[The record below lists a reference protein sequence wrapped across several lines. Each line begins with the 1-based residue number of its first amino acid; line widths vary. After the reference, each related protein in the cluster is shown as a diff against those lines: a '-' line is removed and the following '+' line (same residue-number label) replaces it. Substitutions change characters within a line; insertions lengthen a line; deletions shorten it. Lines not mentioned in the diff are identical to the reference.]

1 MTAITF
7 LASSKPFILPEEIEN
22 YNNQT
27 VFEKEEDY
35 TFFYVRSL
43 DPGWQ
48 KEIDGLFSMP
58 YLYEVEKI
66 DSPLFLTYLE
76 KYMETGDVLEIY
88 SVPNQHALEKYIE
101 GLHRNSEPIR
111 VNTGSHTYEDTTGR
125 YQLDPKKWTVELSH
139 KNFVTHRG
147 VTTFVKY

>member
-22 YNNQT
+22 YNKRT
-27 VFEKEEDY
+27 VFEKEEDF
-35 TFFYVRSL
+35 TFFYVHPL
-43 DPGWQ
+43 DAGWQ
-48 KEIDGLFSMP
+48 KEIEGLFTLP
-58 YLYEVEKI
+58 YVYEVEKI
-66 DSPLFLTYLE
+66 DSPLFLAYLE

-101 GLHRNSEPIR
+101 NLYENPEPVRINAGR
-111 VNTGSHTYEDTTGR
+111 FTYEDRSGR
-125 YQLDPKKWTVELSH
+125 YQLDPKKWTEQLSH

-147 VTTFVKY
+147 VTIVEKY

>member
-7 LASSKPFILPEEIEN
+7 LASSKPFIIPEEIEN
-22 YNNQT
+22 YNNRT

-35 TFFYVRSL
+35 TFFYVHKL
-43 DPGWQ
+43 DAGWQ
-48 KEIDGLFSMP
+48 KEIAGLFSMP

-76 KYMETGDVLEIY
+76 KYMETGDILEIY

-101 GLHRNSEPIR
+101 ELRRNPESIR
-111 VNTGSHTYEDTTGR
+111 INTGSLTYEDTTGR
-125 YQLDPKKWTVELSH
+125 YQLDPKKWTEELSH
-139 KNFVTHRG
+139 KNYLTPHSI
-147 VTTFVKY
+147 TTFEKY

>member
-22 YNNQT
+22 YNNRT

-35 TFFYVRSL
+35 TFFYAHPL
-43 DPGWQ
+43 DAGWQ
-48 KEIDGLFSMP
+48 KEIDGLLSMP

-76 KYMETGDVLEIY
+76 KYMETGDILEIY
-88 SVPNQHALEKYIE
+88 SVPNQQALEKYIE
-101 GLHRNSEPIR
+101 GLLRNPEPIR

-139 KNFVTHRG
+139 RNFVTHRG
-147 VTTFVKY
+147 ITTFVKY